1 MKCNIVRYN
10 VGDRIVDDKR
20 DITIIAER
28 KLTRTYE
35 YQYRCNICGYKCQD
49 GYRVG
54 NPAKGHWLKGY
65 EIANVGKGCACCN
78 HSIVVPEINSVVAT
92 HPELVKY
99 FINGDEYKYTA
110 TSNIEIDLRCPDCGG
125 IKHQKISILVSNGF
139 SCPICASSVSIG
151 ERIMCALLDSQD
163 IKFKKEFTFPDN
175 KKRYDFYLSEYNTII
190 EIHGSQHYV
199 QTSNTWGTVKEQQQ
213 NDEYKKQL
221 ALNQGISHYI
231 VINAKVS
238 EFNYIKESI
247 INSELASIISLDNVD
262 WIEIEDEVNQNGVVK
277 EMCEYWESH
286 PEATIVDLENMF
298 HRSEKIIYDRLKIG
312 YEMGWCHKR
321 DTKAPVIR
329 PIKYV
334 DTNIYFRDA
343 RIASRNS
350 IELFGK
356 KIPDSTIRYKAKH
369 NKEFQY
375 ISREEFNSA
384 YDNGCL
390 CIGDKFTKVA

>member
-1 MKCNIVRYN
+1 MEYNI
-10 VGDRIVDDKR
+10 GDRIVDDKR
-20 DITIIAER
+20 DLTIIGKRRAVR
-28 KLTRTYE
+28 SYY
-35 YQYRCNICGYKCQD
+35 YQYRCNKCGYECQD
-49 GYRVG
+49 GYRAG
-54 NPAKGHWLKGY
+54 EPFKGLWRTAY
-65 EIANVGKGCACCN
+65 EFDSGHKGCACCN
-78 HSIVVPEINSVVAT
+78 HSITVPGINSIADT
-92 HPELVKY
+92 HPELTKY
-99 FINGDEYKYTA
+99 FINGDEYKYPA
-110 TSNIEIDLRCPDCGG
+110 TSSSIVSMICTQCGY
-125 IKHQKISILVSNGF
+125 IRKQMISVLTLNGL
-139 SCPICASSVSIG
+139 SCPLCANTISIG
-151 ERIMCALLDSQD
+151 ERIMCSLLKFQN
-163 IKFKKEFTFPDN
+163 IEFKKEFTFPDN

-190 EIHGSQHYV
+190 EVHGSQHYV

-221 ALNQGISHYI
+221 ALNKGIAHYI
-231 VINAKVS
+231 VINAKMS
-238 EFNYIKESI
+238 EFNYIKDSI

-321 DTKAPVIR
+321 DTKAPVVR

-343 RIASRNS
+343 KIASRNS
-350 IELFGK
+350 IEFFGK

-390 CIGDKFTKVA
+390 CIGDKFTKVV

>member
-1 MKCNIVRYN
+1 MEYNI
-10 VGDRIVDDKR
+10 GDRIVDDKR
-20 DITIIAER
+20 DLTIIGKR
-28 KLTRTYE
+28 KAVRSYY
-35 YQYRCNICGYKCQD
+35 YQYRCNKCGYECQD
-49 GYRVG
+49 GYRAG
-54 NPAKGHWLKGY
+54 EPFKGLWRTAY
-65 EIANVGKGCACCN
+65 EFDSGHKGCACCN
-78 HSIVVPEINSVVAT
+78 HSITVPGINSIADT
-92 HPELVKY
+92 HPELTKY
-99 FINGDEYKYTA
+99 FINGDEYKYPA
-110 TSNIEIDLRCPDCGG
+110 TSSSIVSMICPQCGY
-125 IKHQKISILVSNGF
+125 IRKQMISVLTLNGL
-139 SCPICASSVSIG
+139 SCPLCANTISIG
-151 ERIMCALLDSQD
+151 ERIMCSLLKFQN
-163 IKFKKEFTFPDN
+163 IEFKKEFTFPDN

-190 EIHGSQHYV
+190 EVHGSQHYV

-221 ALNQGISHYI
+221 ALNKGIAHYI
-231 VINAKVS
+231 VINAKMS
-238 EFNYIKESI
+238 EFNYIKDSI

-321 DTKAPVIR
+321 DTKAPVVR

-343 RIASRNS
+343 KIASRNS
-350 IELFGK
+350 IEFFGK

-390 CIGDKFTKVA
+390 CIGDKFTKVV

>member
-1 MKCNIVRYN
+1 MEYNI
-10 VGDRIVDDKR
+10 GDRIVDDKR
-20 DITIIAER
+20 DLTIIGKR
-28 KLTRTYE
+28 KAVRSYY
-35 YQYRCNICGYKCQD
+35 YQYRCNKCGYECQD
-49 GYRVG
+49 GYRAG
-54 NPAKGHWLKGY
+54 EPCKGLWRTAY
-65 EIANVGKGCACCN
+65 EFDSQHKGCACCN
-78 HSIVVPEINSVVAT
+78 HSITVPGINSIADT
-92 HPELVKY
+92 HPELTKY
-99 FINGDEYKYTA
+99 FMNGDEHKYPA
-110 TSNIEIDLRCPDCGG
+110 TSSSIADMICPQCGH
-125 IKHQKISILVSNGF
+125 IRKQMISVLTINGL
-139 SCPICASSVSIG
+139 SCPLCANTISIG
-151 ERIMCALLDSQD
+151 ERIMCSLLKSQN
-163 IKFKKEFTFPDN
+163 IEFKKEFTFPDN
-175 KKRYDFYLSEYNTII
+175 KKRYDFYLSEYNTIV
-190 EIHGSQHYV
+190 EVHGSQHYI
-199 QTSNTWGTVKEQQQ
+199 QTSNTWGTIEEQHQ
-213 NDEYKKQL
+213 NDEYKKQF

>member
-1 MKCNIVRYN
+1 MEYNI
-10 VGDRIVDDKR
+10 GDRIVDDKR
-20 DITIIAER
+20 DLTIIGKR
-28 KLTRTYE
+28 KAVRSYY
-35 YQYRCNICGYKCQD
+35 YQYRCNKCGYECQD
-49 GYRVG
+49 GYRAG
-54 NPAKGHWLKGY
+54 EPCKGLWRTTY
-65 EIANVGKGCACCN
+65 EFDSQHKGCACCN
-78 HSIVVPEINSVVAT
+78 HSITVPGINSIADT
-92 HPELVKY
+92 HPELTKY
-99 FINGDEYKYTA
+99 FMNGDEHKYPA
-110 TSNIEIDLRCPDCGG
+110 TSSSIVDMICPQCRH
-125 IKHQKISILVSNGF
+125 IRKQMISVLTINGL
-139 SCPICASSVSIG
+139 SCPLCANTISIG
-151 ERIMCALLDSQD
+151 ERIMCSLLKSQNVE
-163 IKFKKEFTFPDN
+163 FKKEFMFPDN

>member
-1 MKCNIVRYN
+1 MEYNI
-10 VGDRIVDDKR
+10 GDRIVDDKR
-20 DITIIAER
+20 DLTIIGKR
-28 KLTRTYE
+28 KAVRSYY
-35 YQYRCNICGYKCQD
+35 YQYRCNKCGYECQD
-49 GYRVG
+49 GYRAG
-54 NPAKGHWLKGY
+54 EPCKGLWRTAY
-65 EIANVGKGCACCN
+65 EFDSQHKGCACCN
-78 HSIVVPEINSVVAT
+78 HSITVPGINSIADT
-92 HPELVKY
+92 HPELTKY
-99 FINGDEYKYTA
+99 FMNGDEYKYPA
-110 TSNIEIDLRCPDCGG
+110 TSSSIIDMICPRCGH
-125 IKHQKISILVSNGF
+125 IRKQMISILTINGL
-139 SCPICASSVSIG
+139 SCPLCANTISIG
-151 ERIMCALLDSQD
+151 ERIMCSLLKSQNVE
-163 IKFKKEFTFPDN
+163 FKKEFMFPDN

-384 YDNGCL
+384 YYNGCL

>member
-1 MKCNIVRYN
+1 MEYNI
-10 VGDRIVDDKR
+10 GDRIVDDKR
-20 DITIIAER
+20 DLTIIGKR
-28 KLTRTYE
+28 KAVRSYY
-35 YQYRCNICGYKCQD
+35 YQYRCNKCGYECQD
-49 GYRVG
+49 GYRAG
-54 NPAKGHWLKGY
+54 EPFKGLWRTAY
-65 EIANVGKGCACCN
+65 EFDSGHKGCACCN
-78 HSIVVPEINSVVAT
+78 HSITVPGINSIADT
-92 HPELVKY
+92 HPELTKY
-99 FINGDEYKYTA
+99 FINGDEYKYPA
-110 TSNIEIDLRCPDCGG
+110 TSSSIVSMICPQCGH
-125 IKHQKISILVSNGF
+125 IRKQTISVLTINGL
-139 SCPICASSVSIG
+139 SCPLCANTISIG
-151 ERIMCALLDSQD
+151 ERIMCSLLKFQN
-163 IKFKKEFTFPDN
+163 IEFKKEFAFPDN

-213 NDEYKKQL
+213 NDEYKKQF

-238 EFNYIKESI
+238 EFNYIKDSI

-343 RIASRNS
+343 KIASRNS
-350 IELFGK
+350 IEFFGK

-390 CIGDKFTKVA
+390 CIGDKFTKVV

>member
-1 MKCNIVRYN
+1 MEYNI
-10 VGDRIVDDKR
+10 GDRIVDDKR
-20 DITIIAER
+20 DLTIIGKR
-28 KLTRTYE
+28 KAVRSYY
-35 YQYRCNICGYKCQD
+35 YQYRCNKCGYECQD
-49 GYRVG
+49 GYRAG
-54 NPAKGHWLKGY
+54 EPFKGLWRTAY
-65 EIANVGKGCACCN
+65 EFDSGHKGCACCN
-78 HSIVVPEINSVVAT
+78 HSITVPGINSIADT
-92 HPELVKY
+92 HPELTKY
-99 FINGDEYKYTA
+99 FINGDEYKYPA
-110 TSNIEIDLRCPDCGG
+110 TSSSIVSMICPQCGY
-125 IKHQKISILVSNGF
+125 IRKQMISVLTLNGL
-139 SCPICASSVSIG
+139 SCPLCANTISIG
-151 ERIMCALLDSQD
+151 ERIMCSLLKFQN
-163 IKFKKEFTFPDN
+163 IEFKKEFTFPDN

-190 EIHGSQHYV
+190 EVHGSQHYV

-221 ALNQGISHYI
+221 ALNQGIAHYI
-231 VINAKVS
+231 VINAKMS
-238 EFNYIKESI
+238 EFNYIKDSI

-321 DTKAPVIR
+321 DTKAPVVR

-343 RIASRNS
+343 KIASRNS
-350 IELFGK
+350 IEFFGK

-390 CIGDKFTKVA
+390 CIGDKFTKVV